1 LTAIENEDEMT
12 DENGITV
19 MGVLSTLQTILCLI
33 EDHEDIVNR
42 VEPMVHGLVMRI
54 LDAFATGS

>member
-1 LTAIENEDEMT
+1 MTAVDNEEDMT

-33 EDHEDIVNR
+33 EDHEEIVAR
-42 VEPMVHGLVMRI
+42 VEPMVYSLVMRI
-54 LDAFATGS
+54 LDAFATGL